1 MSNDNPSQ
9 EEGRVNGG
17 GCPVALECCN
27 GSAPKR
33 HKPFQFSRVGPHR
46 ARRLTPSS
54 VVVPSLG
61 FRSPILLWQN
71 RFANCEVRHTQ
82 ELNFTLASGD
92 QAEAPMQTKPRI
104 HNTVRD
110 LERSPKKPMMW
121 ARRPEKPIMWARRA
135 MIALVLVCGSYFI
148 VDIVRIL
155 KEAYGS

>member
-1 MSNDNPSQ
+1 
-9 EEGRVNGG
+9 
-17 GCPVALECCN
+17 
-27 GSAPKR
+27 
-33 HKPFQFSRVGPHR
+33 
-46 ARRLTPSS
+46 
-54 VVVPSLG
+54 
-61 FRSPILLWQN
+61 
-71 RFANCEVRHTQ
+71 
-82 ELNFTLASGD
+82 
-92 QAEAPMQTKPRI
+92 MQTKPRI